1 MKFNYNIISFI
12 IFIFFIN
19 NYYMD
24 RLLNFIIFIVVVIFI
39 YMIMNKKE
47 NLKKDNFNE
56 EDYGYLDDIFDNIE
70 YKKEPNKKSI
80 IKLKKEPIIKPY
92 YVEIRVHN
100 DYRDTITAFNNVAPD
115 QRPIFNRSVLPVKQI
130 DANPIEVKPLV
141 KAFIKRVNDE
151 IKYRVDDTQNEN
163 SGWDEMAPE
172 KKKDGWGDYMNGL
185 GLPESIYNKPAK
197 RAKIKLIKID
207 AVQKFATEDQLNF
220 IVHMIIQK
228 TNTEDQM
235 IVKVSFVM
243 DNIDMNA
250 ERNFNKSEFNVD
262 FNVKIEEIA
271 IVGFMTD
278 HSYGDKTERKD
289 FYEFVNIEKDNIM
302 DNKLILKALKDK
314 YKQRQIESDGFNVTI
329 APKELNEIAM
339 VRLNKNAQLKPMEH
353 TNKF

>member
-1 MKFNYNIISFI
+1 MN
-12 IFIFFIN
+12 
-19 NYYMD
+19 
-24 RLLNFIIFIVVVIFI
+24 RLLNILIIIVIVIFI

-47 NLKKDNFNE
+47 NLNKNLNKNDLYNE
-56 EDYGYLDDIFDNIE
+56 EDYSYLDEIFNNIE
-70 YKKEPNKKSI
+70 YEKEPYKKSI

-92 YVEIRVHN
+92 YVEMRVHN

-130 DANPIEVKPLV
+130 DVNPVEVKPLIM
-141 KAFIKRVNDE
+141 AFIKRINEEV
-151 IKYRVDDTQNEN
+151 KYRITDTHNEN

-172 KKKDGWGDYMNGL
+172 KKKDGWGDYMNEL
-185 GLPESIYNKPAK
+185 GLPESIYNQPAK

-228 TNTEDQM
+228 PNTEDQM
-235 IVKVSFVM
+235 IVKVSYVM
-243 DNIDMNA
+243 DNIDLNA
-250 ERNFNKSEFNVD
+250 ERNFNKSEFDVN

-271 IVGFMTD
+271 IVGFLTD

-289 FYEFVNIEKDNIM
+289 FYEFTNIEKDNIM
-302 DNKLILKALKDK
+302 DTKLILKALKDK

-329 APKELNEIAM
+329 APNELNEIAM
-339 VRLNKNAQLKPMEH
+339 FRLNRNAQLNPMEH

>member
-1 MKFNYNIISFI
+1 
-12 IFIFFIN
+12 
-19 NYYMD
+19 MD
-24 RLLNFIIFIVVVIFI
+24 RLINILIIIVVVVFI
-39 YMIMNKKE
+39 YMVMNKKE
-47 NLKKDNFNE
+47 NLKQNNIYEE
-56 EDYGYLDDIFDNIE
+56 EDYGYLDDIFNNIE
-70 YKKEPNKKSI
+70 YKKEPHKKSI

-92 YVEIRVHN
+92 YIEIRVHN
-100 DYRDTITAFNNVAPD
+100 DYRDTMTAFNNVAPD

-130 DANPIEVKPLV
+130 DLDPIEVKPLV
-141 KAFIKRVNDE
+141 KAFIKRVNE
-151 IKYRVDDTQNEN
+151 EVKYRTTDIQNKN

-172 KKKDGWGDYMNGL
+172 KKKDGWGDYMNEL
-185 GLPESIYNKPAK
+185 GLPESIYNEPSK

-228 TNTEDQM
+228 TNTQDQM
-235 IVKVSFVM
+235 IVKVSYVM

-250 ERNFNKSEFNVD
+250 ERNFNKTDFNVD

-271 IVGFMTD
+271 IVGFLTD

-289 FYEFVNIEKDNIM
+289 FYEFTNIEKDNIM
-302 DNKLILKALKDK
+302 DTELILKALKDK
-314 YKQRQIESDGFNVTI
+314 YKQRQIESDGFNLNI

-339 VRLNKNAQLKPMEH
+339 FRLNRNAQLNPMEH